1 MLKILRIIVLILLM
15 IVWFFVGLVI
25 CLARPRHKNNVF
37 LLGRM
42 LNMMCPVFGVKV
54 KSIIPDCS
62 RNIGSVVYA
71 VNHQSNYDIF
81 VTTGCNLPGVV
92 SMGKKNLVWVPF
104 FGIVYYLSGNILVDR
119 ANRSRAVD
127 SMKLVV
133 AKIKERGISIWMFP
147 EGTRSK
153 GRGLLPFKTGAFHTA
168 IMAEVPVV
176 PIVCSSYA
184 GQIDLNRW
192 DNGEIIVEV
201 LPPVD
206 TKQWSRETVKDLTE
220 TVRQQMVTKLA
231 ELDEI
236 VRKPS

>member
-1 MLKILRIIVLILLM
+1 MLKILRIIVLICLLL
-15 IVWFFVGLVI
+15 VWFVVGLVI

-37 LLGRM
+37 MLGRM

-62 RNIGSVVYA
+62 RNLGSVVYA

-92 SMGKKNLVWVPF
+92 SMGKKSLVWVPF
-104 FGIVYYLSGNILVDR
+104 FGILYYLSGNILVDR
-119 ANRSRAVD
+119 ANRGRAVD
-127 SMKLVV
+127 SMKQVV
-133 AKIKERGISIWMFP
+133 AKIKQKGISIWMFP

-168 IMAEVPVV
+168 LMAKVPVV
-176 PIVCSSYA
+176 PIVCSSYV

-192 DNGEIIVEV
+192 DNGEILIEM
-201 LPPVD
+201 LPPID
-206 TKQWSRETVKDLTE
+206 TSHWGRGTVKELTE
-220 TVRQQMVTKLA
+220 TVRNQMVQKLA
-231 ELDEI
+231 ELDAQ
-236 VRKPS
+236 VKRPV

>member
-1 MLKILRIIVLILLM
+1 MLKILRIILLVILLL
-15 IVWFFVGLVI
+15 IWFVVGLVI
-25 CLARPRHKNNVF
+25 CLARPHHKNNVF
-37 LLGRM
+37 MLGRM
-42 LNMMCPVFGVKV
+42 LNMMTPVFGVKV
-54 KSIIPDCS
+54 KSIIPDEC

-92 SMGKKNLVWVPF
+92 SMGKKSLVWVPF
-104 FGIVYYLSGNILVDR
+104 FGIIYYLSGNILVDR

-127 SMKLVV
+127 SMKQVV
-133 AKIKERGISIWMFP
+133 AKIKQKGISIWMFP
-147 EGTRSK
+147 EGTRSQ

-201 LPPVD
+201 LPPID
-206 TKQWSRETVKDLTE
+206 TKQWSRATVKDLTE
-220 TVRQQMVTKLA
+220 TVREQMVAKLA
-231 ELDEI
+231 ELDATA
-236 VRKPS
+236 RKPT

>member
-1 MLKILRIIVLILLM
+1 MLKVLRIIVLTLLM
-15 IVWFFVGLVI
+15 LVWFCVGLII

-37 LLGRM
+37 MLGRM
-42 LNMMCPVFGVKV
+42 LNMMTPVFGVKV
-54 KSIIPDCS
+54 KSIIPDES
-62 RNIGSVVYA
+62 RNLGSVVYA

-92 SMGKKNLVWVPF
+92 SMGKKSLIWVPF
-104 FGIVYYLSGNILVDR
+104 FGILYYLSGNILVDR

-127 SMKLVV
+127 SMKQVV
-133 AKIKERGISIWMFP
+133 EKMKQKGISIWMFP

-176 PIVCSSYA
+176 PIVCSSYV

-201 LPPVD
+201 LPPID
-206 TKQWSRETVKDLTE
+206 TKQWSRATVKDLTE
-220 TVRQQMVTKLA
+220 TVRNQMVDKLA
-231 ELDEI
+231 ELDTTA
-236 VRKPS
+236 RKPS

>member
-71 VNHQSNYDIF
+71 VNHQSNYDNF
-81 VTTGCNLPGVV
+81 VTTCCNLPGVV

-104 FGIVYYLSGNILVDR
+104 FGILYYLSGNILVDR